1 MTFNPVAALN
11 VIECKNIISTKGPK
25 AVDLG
30 SQTSSINNIFV
41 KNLFNNN
48 KTLDNIQKKKLDH
61 LSSSKFFATE
71 DYFKLVGFKE
81 YKSIDINGAYNSLQF
96 DLNKNISET
105 YSYNE
110 KYDLVINNGT
120 GEHVFNQ
127 YALFLNFHNL
137 TKLNGIMLNILP
149 FIDWINHGFYNF
161 NPIFFADLAASNN
174 YEIIKISL
182 ANRDGAELKLNDENL
197 SILFEQI
204 KPNRNDSKFE
214 KMIDIAK
221 TKLGKNILLVVI
233 TRKLSDNIFKIP
245 LQGKYLSDVSNF
257 KTDYNS
263 QESGSAIAANQIAD
277 NNKRNN

>member
-11 VIECKNIISTKGPK
+11 VIECKNIISIKGPK

-41 KNLFNNN
+41 KNLLNNN
-48 KTLDNIQKKKLDH
+48 KALDNIQKKNLDN

-263 QESGSAIAANQIAD
+263 QESGSAMAANQIAD

>member
-1 MTFNPVAALN
+1 LFGFLRTL
-11 VIECKNIISTKGPK
+11 IIFFASVKFSANGF
-25 AVDLG
+25 
-30 SQTSSINNIFV
+30 SINNIFV
-41 KNLFNNN
+41 KNLLNNN
-48 KTLDNIQKKKLDH
+48 KTLDSIQKKNLDS
-61 LSSSKFFATE
+61 LSSSKFFATV
-71 DYFKLVGFKE
+71 DYFKSVGFKE
-81 YKSIDINGAYNSLQF
+81 YISIDINGAYNSLQF

-182 ANRDGAELKLNDENL
+182 AN
-197 SILFEQI
+197 SILLDLI
-204 KPNRNDSKFE
+204 S
-214 KMIDIAK
+214 
-221 TKLGKNILLVVI
+221 
-233 TRKLSDNIFKIP
+233 S
-245 LQGKYLSDVSNF
+245 
-257 KTDYNS
+257 
-263 QESGSAIAANQIAD
+263 
-277 NNKRNN
+277 

>member
-11 VIECKNIISTKGPK
+11 VIECKNIISIKGPK

-41 KNLFNNN
+41 KNLLNNN
-48 KTLDNIQKKKLDH
+48 KTLDNIQKKNLDN

-221 TKLGKNILLVVI
+221 TKLGKKHTSCCN
-233 TRKLSDNIFKIP
+233 
-245 LQGKYLSDVSNF
+245 
-257 KTDYNS
+257 NS
-263 QESGSAIAANQIAD
+263 
-277 NNKRNN
+277 